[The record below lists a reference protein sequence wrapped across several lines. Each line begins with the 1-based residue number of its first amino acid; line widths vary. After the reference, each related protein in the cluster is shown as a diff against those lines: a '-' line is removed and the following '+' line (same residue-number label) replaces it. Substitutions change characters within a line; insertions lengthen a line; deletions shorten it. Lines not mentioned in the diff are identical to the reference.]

1 MGEPTDEST
10 KGDKRR
16 RVDSTNAA
24 RGGSD
29 RAPDD
34 LVETV
39 GEAIDSVKEKLQG
52 R

>member
-1 MGEPTDEST
+1 MGEPNDQST

-16 RVDSTNAA
+16 RGKSAGGA
-24 RGGSD
+24 RSGSD
-29 RAPDD
+29 RAPED